1 MKTFHGKQSVKDKYI
16 ERVKAHAKADE
27 IVQGSYWENGK
38 GCAVGCTIHG
48 NDHKK
53 YETELGIPEEIAHLE
68 DTIFEN
74 LSNEEA
80 KDFPLRFLE
89 AVPVGVDLSHVIP
102 ELVIWQFEDKEHGLK
117 NIKEVQEDKELCGFC
132 EEVVALYKREL
143 QADTPSQDEYQEL
156 YKRIDRARAR
166 TGARTRVRIRA
177 WARAWTWTG
186 SWAGTWAGTGAW
198 ARARARV
205 GTGTGTWAW
214 AGTWVWTGVRAE
226 RNTALADKFIELLAS
241 SRKI

>member
-48 NDHKK
+48 SDHKK
-53 YETELGIPEEIAHLE
+53 YETELGIPEEIAYLE

-89 AVPVGVDLSHVIP
+89 AIPVGVDLSHVIP

-156 YKRIDRARAR
+156 YKRIDRA
-166 TGARTRVRIRA
+166 G
-177 WARAWTWTG
+177 ARAWK
-186 SWAGTWAGTGAW
+186 GTGTGAW
-198 ARARARV
+198 AWEEAWEEA
-205 GTGTGTWAW
+205 WAWEAAW
-214 AGTWVWTGVRAE
+214 AGTWVWTGVRTE
-226 RNTALADKFIELLAS
+226 QHTALADKFIELLAS
-241 SRKI
+241 SRKINT

>member
-48 NDHKK
+48 SDHKK
-53 YETELGIPEEIAHLE
+53 YETELGIPEEIAYLE
-68 DTIFEN
+68 DTIFER

-89 AVPVGVDLSHVIP
+89 AIPVGVDLSHVIP

-143 QADTPSQDEYQEL
+143 QADTPSQDEYREL
-156 YKRIDRARAR
+156 YKRIDRAGTGAR
-166 TGARTRVRIRA
+166 TGARTRA
-177 WARAWTWTG
+177 WAK
-186 SWAGTWAGTGAW
+186 AW
-198 ARARARV
+198 ARAR
-205 GTGTGTWAW
+205 
-214 AGTWVWTGVRAE
+214 VWTGAGAGTLAWAWTRTGARTRAE
-226 RNTALADKFIELLAS
+226 QHAALADKFIELLAS
-241 SRKI
+241 SRKINN